1 MFEKIKNLKI
11 KICKSNLKKDFFL
24 IDIKDSKKL
33 KQLLQYN
40 KIPFYQKMGF
50 IILSKIYLLELLKF
64 HFYIEN
70 IGKDFNHELEYKT
83 IDTIFKLNRININLE
98 DDYICLNSIKFKND
112 FNFSL
117 NLLIKKIMGIEK
129 NIIIDFKYK
138 DALTIVFNDSY
149 NRLIDE
155 FVIEDDNAIIKVFS
169 IFKFNEVKISKIIKN
184 RIFDQIESDLL
195 DGYSINIKDFEF
207 NILRYSPTSDELCIQ
222 LENIHSGKKIII
234 YPITF
239 DPNTGLLTKVGQDL
253 SQLRLI

>member
-1 MFEKIKNLKI
+1 MLEKIKELKI
-11 KICKSNLKKDFFL
+11 KICKRNLKKDFFI
-24 IDIKDSKKL
+24 IDINDNKKL
-33 KQLLQYN
+33 KELLKYN
-40 KIPFYQKMGF
+40 KIPFFQKMGF
-50 IILSKIYLLELLKF
+50 IVLSKIYLLECLKF

-70 IGKDFNHELEYKT
+70 IGEDFNKELEFK
-83 IDTIFKLNRININLE
+83 IINIIFKLNKQNIILE
-98 DDYICLNSIKFKND
+98 QDYICLNSINFKCN

-117 NLLIKKIMGIEK
+117 NLLIKKIIDIDK

-155 FVIEDDNAIIKVFS
+155 FVIEDDDMIQKGFS
-169 IFKFNEVKISKIIKN
+169 IFNFDEVKISKIIKN

-207 NILRYSPTSDELCIQ
+207 NILRYSPTSDELCGQ

-234 YPITF
+234 YPISF
-239 DPNTGLLTKVGQDL
+239 DPNTGLLTKVGQDMN
-253 SQLRLI
+253 QLRLI